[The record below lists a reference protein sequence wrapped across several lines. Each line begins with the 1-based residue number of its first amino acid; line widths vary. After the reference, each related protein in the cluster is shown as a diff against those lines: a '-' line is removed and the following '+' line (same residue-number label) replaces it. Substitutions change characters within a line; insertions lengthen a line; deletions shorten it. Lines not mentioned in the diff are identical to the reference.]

1 MLFVADFFDTNGN
14 LLPWNI
20 FKNAH
25 KIENKYYFNWIKMV
39 DVIPRHWKETITS
52 DQGISRIFCEFVP
65 HLIVNAKLFPMN
77 KLSSKELYNIF
88 LKTKVKPPTSQKS
101 LLSLF
106 GVNNLPWKKIYTLPR
121 LTSIDSYSR
130 MFQYKCLH
138 NILYLNK
145 VLYRIG
151 FADSPLCS
159 YCKQDNETIQ
169 HLFLECTVSKSLW
182 NDIITFFSD
191 TLDIPNLNLQSAVLG
206 YFDSRKDSPALNNIL
221 LIFKLC
227 LYRFRDKKVPTFQL
241 FLKNLRARESM
252 ERNIVFLDHNKLE
265 FHNKKWEFLT
275 ANAFLQ

>member
-1 MLFVADFFDTNGN
+1 MWHSHWTTSSIESIIWVK
-14 LLPWNI
+14 NI
-20 FKNAH
+20 YKASSSNNIRCLGAR
-25 KIENKYYFNWIKMV
+25 WIGR
-39 DVIPRHWKETITS
+39 VIDHP
-52 DQGISRIFCEFVP
+52 
-65 HLIVNAKLFPMN
+65 L
-77 KLSSKELYNIF
+77 F

-169 HLFLECTVSKSLW
+169 HLFLECTVLKSLW
-182 NDIITFFSD
+182 NEIITFFSD

-227 LYRFRDKKVPTFQL
+227 LYRFRDKKKVPMFQL